1 MQPHL
6 SVIFLIVSAAPISL
20 SVHSLIVSADILI
33 VRADAIRKSTC
44 RKEMLAAPSLSCA
57 SLWYSWE
64 GKVRIFFTCFSSRK
78 STKKA
83 NEHESG
89 WGVGQ
94 VRLVG
99 QIGRGR
105 LVRESKPST
114 PPHGGDGGG
123 SFLSPP
129 ANFKTSSAFI
139 VNRAL

>member
-1 MQPHL
+1 M
-6 SVIFLIVSAAPISL
+6 LIAP
-20 SVHSLIVSADILI
+20 A
-33 VRADAIRKSTC
+33 
-44 RKEMLAAPSLSCA
+44 LSCA
-57 SLWYSWE
+57 ILWHSWE
-64 GKVRIFFTCFSSRK
+64 GKVRIFFTCFSPRMVAK
-78 STKKA
+78 EA
-83 NEHESG
+83 NEHESA

-99 QIGRGR
+99 QVGLVG

-139 VNRAL
+139 VNMAL

>member
-1 MQPHL
+1 
-6 SVIFLIVSAAPISL
+6 
-20 SVHSLIVSADILI
+20 
-33 VRADAIRKSTC
+33 
-44 RKEMLAAPSLSCA
+44 MLAAPSRSRAILWLS
-57 SLWYSWE
+57 WD
-64 GKVRIFFTCFSSRK
+64 GKVRIFFTCFSPRK

-99 QIGRGR
+99 QIGLVG
-105 LVRESKPST
+105 LVREPKPST
-114 PPHGGDGGG
+114 LPHGGDGGG

-139 VNRAL
+139 VNRTL

>member
-1 MQPHL
+1 MQNLLIL
-6 SVIFLIVSAAPISL
+6 SVGFLIVSAGF
-20 SVHSLIVSADILI
+20 LILL
-33 VRADAIRKSTC
+33 ADAIRKSASSLIVLAC
-44 RKEMLAAPSLSCA
+44 RRVGLFALSLSC
-57 SLWYSWE
+57 SISKRLLES
-64 GKVRIFFTCFSSRK
+64 KSKKSVDNFSPRK

-105 LVRESKPST
+105 LVRESKPNT

>member
-1 MQPHL
+1 MLIAPAL
-6 SVIFLIVSAAPISL
+6 SRA
-20 SVHSLIVSADILI
+20 IL
-33 VRADAIRKSTC
+33 
-44 RKEMLAAPSLSCA
+44 
-57 SLWYSWE
+57 WHSWE

-89 WGVGQ
+89 WALGR

-99 QIGRGR
+99 QVGLVR

-123 SFLSPP
+123 SSLSPS
-129 ANFKTSSAFI
+129 ANFKTFSAFI
-139 VNRAL
+139 VNMAL